1 MDALWRSPRLRPAT
15 AGRKF
20 GARGARC
27 SRDPRVE
34 SPGRARGPAPSARLD
49 FSGRGINLFKG
60 LQQNFRAI
68 VSRGGGG
75 RALAALMLRSDARRR
90 VSKQVPA
97 GRDGRKLR
105 VRRNP
110 GRGINLFKGL
120 RRIFRAIVG
129 RRGGGRTLTAL
140 MLRSD
145 AKRRVSK
152 QVPAGRDGRQLR
164 VRRKPGRGINLFKG
178 LRRIFRVIVSR
189 RRLSPDL
196 VKGGRAGPGS
206 RRIRAADGF
215 GGHRNAGRGFN
226 LFKGLQQ
233 NFRAIVGR
241 RDGGRALAALMLRSD
256 AKRRVSKQV
265 PAGRDGR
272 NLRVR
277 RNPGRGINLFKGLQ
291 RKFRATVT
299 LSVAAVRPCRLVLR
313 SGAAGVASRG
323 RLQRARRR
331 LLERPSRRP
340 LRGLLG
346 MRSWRGRPS
355 NLSTVSRRKLDAAV
369 QRPAIGHGRPS
380 GGRPGTRRLGAAALG
395 GDKSP
400 MIAVELADD
409 CRHPVDRL
417 EVHPRHREGD
427 ERRLVETADLDR
439 CERLRRMRHG
449 ASPRIPVRGVAADGA
464 HPPLA

>member
-1 MDALWRSPRLRPAT
+1 M
-15 AGRKF
+15 
-20 GARGARC
+20 
-27 SRDPRVE
+27 
-34 SPGRARGPAPSARLD
+34 
-49 FSGRGINLFKG
+49 
-60 LQQNFRAI
+60 
-68 VSRGGGG
+68 SRGGGG
-75 RALAALMLRSDARRR
+75 RALAALMLRSDAKRR

-164 VRRKPGRGINLFKG
+164 VRRNPGRGINLFKG

-272 NLRVR
+272 RLRVR
-277 RNPGRGINLFKGLQ
+277 RKPGRGINLFKGLRRIFRVIVSRRRLSPDLVKGGRAGPGSRRIRAADGFGGHRNAGRGFNLFKGLQ
-291 RKFRATVT
+291 QNFRAIVGRRDGGRALAALMLRSDAKRRVSKQVRAGRDGRRLRVRRKPGRGINLFKGLRRIFRATVT
-299 LSVAAVRPCRLVLR
+299 PNQWLR
-313 SGAAGVASRG
+313 
-323 RLQRARRR
+323 
-331 LLERPSRRP
+331 
-340 LRGLLG
+340 
-346 MRSWRGRPS
+346 
-355 NLSTVSRRKLDAAV
+355 
-369 QRPAIGHGRPS
+369 
-380 GGRPGTRRLGAAALG
+380 
-395 GDKSP
+395 
-400 MIAVELADD
+400 
-409 CRHPVDRL
+409 
-417 EVHPRHREGD
+417 REG
-427 ERRLVETADLDR
+427 L
-439 CERLRRMRHG
+439 G
-449 ASPRIPVRGVAADGA
+449 
-464 HPPLA
+464 